1 MLYRLLNL
9 WFLLVC
15 ACSQAE
21 TFLGLEPLEPLSSVK
36 QRFKPENIAP
46 EPAGWLKAN
55 QYFCALKTDTVSG
68 KVLLLFE
75 HDDELRTKK
84 LVDLERAGAAQPPQ
98 SPSRSARLVIRQHRE
113 HLAKPLEQR
122 LALTLMRWIPE
133 QPLPVAEL
141 IAKHGKPDQKRERND
156 TYGPVFLWNKGVTAH
171 LSDDKKFAGMI
182 EYWFTEDDLALYFL
196 DRLPVTR

>member
-133 QPLPVAEL
+133 QPLPVAEQ
-141 IAKHGKPDQKRERND
+141 IGR
-156 TYGPVFLWNKGVTAH
+156 AH
-171 LSDDKKFAGMI
+171 
-182 EYWFTEDDLALYFL
+182 
-196 DRLPVTR
+196 V